1 MLSRIISNE
10 TIDTIDAPEIKMIEI
25 GGSEIETEHKRRRRR
40 RRRRPRSKISLSA
53 SSDSQSACGEC
64 DDSTC
69 ATVSLSSDDLSTAT
83 SPREQQQK
91 QRRNKNNQ
99 KKTKKQQQKQ
109 KNKQNKNAQHH
120 EVSLEEQSR
129 YLAMDCEMVGV
140 GKGGKRSSVA
150 RVTIVDWDG
159 RIVYDEFVRQDQ
171 EVTDYRTFVSG
182 ITPLDVEDA
191 TLTLEE
197 CRQEVRTM
205 IADKILVG
213 HALKNDLR
221 ALGLTHPWTEIR
233 DTAKY
238 EPFMQIRFE
247 DNVLWPRKLKEL
259 ALEKLERKIQRD
271 GEPHSAYEDAAAA
284 MDLYRSVRRKWENVM
299 DYKIKKT
306 QEIENT
312 RNQ

>member
-1 MLSRIISNE
+1 
-10 TIDTIDAPEIKMIEI
+10 MIEI
-25 GGSEIETEHKRRRRR
+25 GGPETETEQKRRRRR
-40 RRRRPRSKISLSA
+40 RRRRPRSKMSSATPVEGCEKSLS
-53 SSDSQSACGEC
+53 C

-69 ATVSLSSDDLSTAT
+69 ATASLSSDDMSTAT
-83 SPREQQQK
+83 PQSPQQQTQK
-91 QRRNKNNQ
+91 QRRRNNQ
-99 KKTKKQQQKQ
+99 KNKSKKQQ
-109 KNKQNKNAQHH
+109 KQNKNNNADH
-120 EVSLEEQSR
+120 EVSPEEQSR

-140 GKGGKRSSVA
+140 GFGGKRSSVA
-150 RVTIVDWDG
+150 RVTLVDWDG
-159 RIVYDEFVRQDQ
+159 RIVYDEFVRQEE

-197 CRQEVRTM
+197 CRLEVQSM

-213 HALKNDLR
+213 HALKNDMR
-221 ALGLTHPWTEIR
+221 ALGLTHHWMATR

-238 EPFMQIRFE
+238 EPFMQTRFE
-247 DNVLWPRKLKEL
+247 DNILWPRKLKEL

-284 MDLYRSVRRKWENVM
+284 MDLYRLVRRKWEKVM

-306 QEIENT
+306 REIENT
-312 RNQ
+312 RN